1 MSALNKEQEEE
12 FREIARTVVDE
23 SVADA
28 STTSID
34 VLEEDIDRA
43 SRSKVHDMSHGYRKN
58 CQWCR
63 REQGKGGAEQVKILK
78 GAVDG
83 ILKSANP
90 GVNEAEL
97 KWKAQEI
104 AEKGETP
111 LAVSIGDEVIG
122 LIVLKDNL
130 KENIRAKSR

>member
-23 SVADA
+23 SVADS

-43 SRSKVHDMSHGYRKN
+43 SRSKVHDILMDIERIANGVG
-58 CQWCR
+58 

-90 GVNEAEL
+90 GVNEADL
-97 KWKAQEI
+97 NGKLGKLQR
-104 AEKGETP
+104 KGKLLWLYL
-111 LAVSIGDEVIG
+111 LAM
-122 LIVLKDNL
+122 K
-130 KENIRAKSR
+130 